1 MNVKKSKVGWGFWL
15 QWALASAVGMF
26 VGFSL
31 GFLVTDSIP
40 DVLGRWF
47 GFSVF
52 GIVLGVA
59 VGILQ
64 WFILRRYLSVA
75 GWWVLASAVGGL
87 GIFQAGLIFGF
98 STFFGPYES
107 LVAFLGWIGI
117 ASLGWLVTGTLQWL
131 VLRGKVSRAGW
142 WVLASTVGWALS
154 ATVTRTIPWGVE
166 PKDALWALVVAGVV
180 WGMVTGGALVWL
192 LRQPVPE
199 A

>member
-1 MNVKKSKVGWGFWL
+1 MKVKSGKVSWGFWL
-15 QWALASAVGMF
+15 QWVLASAVGMF
-26 VGFSL
+26 VGLFL
-31 GFLVTDSIP
+31 GFVVAASIP

-52 GIVLGVA
+52 GIVLGIA

-64 WFILRRYLSVA
+64 WFILRRRVSVT

-98 STFFGPYES
+98 SACLGSYES
-107 LVAFLGWIGI
+107 LVAFLGWIAI
-117 ASLGWLVTGTLQWL
+117 ASLGGLVTGTLQWL

-154 ATVTRTIPWGVE
+154 ATVTRVIPWGVDD
-166 PKDALWALVVAGVV
+166 KDFFMGMVVVGVV
-180 WGMVTGGALVWL
+180 WGMVTGGTLVWL
-192 LRQPVPE
+192 LRKPVPE
-199 A
+199 V